1 MSIDEVSVLECPDS
15 GCTRNFRSVEDME
28 LHITVGR
35 RGESVYVKLRRDWV
49 DKFTPLASQ
58 NVRVLTAMRGSM
70 ASLPLKCQK
79 GIGPTQA
86 EGRLCSVV

>member
-1 MSIDEVSVLECPDS
+1 MQNFKSTPDNLKQIFKAFGRKPSLGAPETMSIDEVSVLECPDS

-49 DKFTPLASQ
+49 D
-58 NVRVLTAMRGSM
+58 
-70 ASLPLKCQK
+70 
-79 GIGPTQA
+79 
-86 EGRLCSVV
+86 